1 MYKLINGWSE
11 CPEYFPYTCTGY
23 IELHCWGYPCKLS
36 LTIQFSFTVNHFY
49 YTRNLPGIYT
59 SWCKTCILSN
69 EILPNKNLYI
79 KLQLL
84 IRNLG
89 EIL

>member
-1 MYKLINGWSE
+1 MPRILSLYMYLL
-11 CPEYFPYTCTGY
+11 Y
-23 IELHCWGYPCKLS
+23 IEFHCWGYPCKLS

-89 EIL
+89 EIQLIAFM